1 MALGVDAVNE
11 RLNGLVNLL
20 HVVGIDG
27 VYPGALVEEQKR
39 LSASKNTDDSMPK
52 SSQSNPVMPRYLK

>member
-1 MALGVDAVNE
+1 MTVDVDAVNE

-27 VYPGALVEEQKR
+27 VDPDALVEEQKR
-39 LSASKNTDDSMPK
+39 LSAQKGGLWPRLRTKDS
-52 SSQSNPVMPRYLK
+52 N